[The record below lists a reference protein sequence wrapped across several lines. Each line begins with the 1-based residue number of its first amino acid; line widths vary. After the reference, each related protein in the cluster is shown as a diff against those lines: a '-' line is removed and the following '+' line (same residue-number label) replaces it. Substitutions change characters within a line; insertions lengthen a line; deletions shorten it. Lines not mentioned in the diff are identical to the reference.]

1 MKQKSPYLT
10 ILTPTYNRG
19 ELLKKCYESLK
30 VQTNK
35 EFQWLIVDDGST
47 DDTERIARDFCEESP
62 QMNIKY
68 LRKANGGKHTALN
81 YAHSYIEGDYVLIL
95 DSDDTLTK
103 VAVAEAYAGWS
114 NYEDKKEVGIVILL
128 KGVEVDKPNAY
139 VQDEM
144 VPVDIMNYP
153 RICVK
158 GRDCCEI
165 IRSELFKMYPFP
177 EFRGEKFISE
187 GALWNRV
194 AMTHKCVYINKVI
207 YLCEY
212 LEGGLTKSGKSMRI
226 RNPYGGMYTSNLR
239 MHKKNFMK
247 ERIKSGLLYVCY
259 GFFAQLTPIAIVA
272 REKEHRLMKGMCL
285 LPGFCLYVL
294 WKKKYS

>member
-128 KGVEVDKPNAY
+128 KGAEVDKPNAY

-259 GFFAQLTPIAIVA
+259 GFFAQLTPIAIVT